1 MRKSQVPSVIRTA
14 ASRPTAD
21 TAGVAGSSVRAGA
34 EDDIR
39 RTSAAPFLYS
49 EADLTTEMRCKLHD
63 SFRPPPQDTT
73 KIQQFDPTRR
83 QRTLGPAKIGLGP
96 RPIRA
101 TPISLAIPV
110 SASETDGT
118 PEEGSYEP
126 LCLWRS
132 PAPEEPGEGEGEGE
146 GESEGE
152 GEGGG
157 GGGVAGDRPLQIL
170 VHLLRWLELCPNPNP
185 DPHPNPNP

>member
-1 MRKSQVPSVIRTA
+1 MRKSQMPSVLRTA

-21 TAGVAGSSVRAGA
+21 ATGVAWRSARAGG

-49 EADLTTEMRCKLHD
+49 EADLTTEMRSKLTD
-63 SFRPPPQDTT
+63 SFRPPQQDES
-73 KIQQFDPTRR
+73 KIQQYDPALR

-110 SASETDGT
+110 PAAETDSNE
-118 PEEGSYEP
+118 PEEGSFEP
-126 LCLWRS
+126 LCLWRP
-132 PAPEEPGEGEGEGE
+132 PAPEEPGEGEGE

-152 GEGGG
+152 GEGEGES
-157 GGGVAGDRPLQIL
+157 Q
-170 VHLLRWLELCPNPNP
+170 
-185 DPHPNPNP
+185 